1 MYPGRPAALL
11 GYIFILFFVQNA
23 LKLIDETE
31 NNKGIAGI

>member
-1 MYPGRPAALL
+1 MYPNRAGGLP

-23 LKLIDETE
+23 LKLIDGTE